1 MSKDQVLAGKRSSSG
16 SPCDLRVPGLLAK
29 RPIVGFVMFLAGIS
43 LFSLLAY
50 NVWTQGPLIAGDVP
64 LSRQLYG
71 EAVDAPE
78 RIIEYVIFGFF
89 VGKELLQVL
98 IIILTLY
105 FLYKRF
111 WLELAMLLIGAGG
124 GAVIWFLLIDIFDR
138 HRPADQLGIVVTDHS
153 FPSGHAIT
161 AVLFYGFLAYLFI
174 PKMPSPF
181 WKWLVGIASVVTM
194 IYIGFSRLFLGG
206 HYLTDILAGYA
217 LGLAWAGLV
226 FTLIE
231 SLFIKNQAFMT
242 NRNIGSIKD
251 GYK

>member
-1 MSKDQVLAGKRSSSG
+1 MSQKKILPAKKSNAG

-29 RPIVGFVMFLAGIS
+29 QPMIGIVMFLAGIT
-43 LFSLLAY
+43 LFSLFAY
-50 NVWTQGPLIAGDVP
+50 NVWTQGPLIQGDAP
-64 LSRQLYG
+64 LSRQLYS
-71 EAVDAPE
+71 EAVNAPE
-78 RIIEYVIFGFF
+78 RVIEYVIFGFF

-98 IIILTLY
+98 IIILSMY

-124 GAVIWFLLIDIFDR
+124 GAVIWFLIIDIFDR
-138 HRPADQLGIVVTDHS
+138 PRPAEQLGIVVTDPS

-174 PKMPSPF
+174 PKMPSLF
-181 WKWLVGIASVVTM
+181 WKCLVGFAAVMTM
-194 IYIGFSRLFLGG
+194 LYIGFSRLFLGG

-231 SLFIKNQAFMT
+231 SLFM
-242 NRNIGSIKD
+242 NRTISSAREQLEL
-251 GYK
+251 